1 MHKQVLIDTYLD
13 QTLTGPAGG
22 KVPESCFVFGTAT
35 SRAGVEWV
43 ALHDRQQAMID
54 NLFDL
59 DVYAEPGYAVGA
71 LRSFVEPVVFASL
84 MTHAQAKE
92 FVRQMRI
99 GLWVERRGDVIDV
112 IDRHGEHVASGPAH
126 LPHEVGVCVMPN
138 ADPREVC
145 VMAGGP
151 FGSRAISASL
161 DWKWQRE
168 RLISA
173 LGCGTCIQGECYR
186 MGGASRQGQV
196 FSGGGPI
203 ALVAHLVPTRFTAM
217 LEVGND

>member
-35 SRAGVEWV
+35 SRAAMEWE

-54 NLFDL
+54 HLFDL

-84 MTHAQAKE
+84 MTLTQAKE
-92 FVRQMRI
+92 FVRRMRI
-99 GLWVERRGDVIDV
+99 GLWIELRGDVVDV
-112 IDRHGEHVASGPAH
+112 IDRHGEHVGSGPVH
-126 LPHEVGVCVMPN
+126 LPDKVGVCVMPN
-138 ADPREVC
+138 ADPGEVC

-151 FGSRAISASL
+151 FGSRAISASM
-161 DWKWQRE
+161 DWKWERE

-173 LGCGTCIQGECYR
+173 FGCGTCNQGEYYR
-186 MGGASRQGQV
+186 MGGVSRQGQV

-203 ALVAHLVPTRFTAM
+203 ALVAHQVPTRFTAL
-217 LEVGND
+217 LEVGHG